1 MSDDG
6 VISYRLGLS
15 KYYVVYMPS
24 MVSQV
29 FAAKESA
36 LSKQRL
42 LQWFYKVT
50 MEDGWASRNE
60 PDAFHAD
67 HNALNMML
75 REDFV
80 KVSTDKTAGSLESEA
95 ARLVTKPVHK
105 KAQVHGLD
113 YSNSWERYGRV
124 TYNDDGS
131 AEADLYGLIV
141 NYMGQIAIDIL
152 WGKSLLQNYPKLLE
166 DMDDFDNGI
175 HHFFVKGLAKI
186 TKAGRRAKE
195 GRNGLAAAMRDWYE
209 AVAALQA
216 GEEPESRWKD
226 LKLSEISEVLRVRV
240 KTAVEKSASATL
252 QSTQDAQIVW
262 GVNVNSNKN
271 TFWMLLQVYSRPELL
286 SAIRDEVSAY
296 IKISKTGERGPD
308 GFPKV
313 TIDVDGLT
321 KSCPLVKA
329 AFFETMRLSMAGLAT
344 RDVVQ
349 DTVLT
354 ESAADAAMFGKAKAQ
369 SYTIPAGS
377 TLVLATGH
385 MQRDPRIFPEPD
397 KFDPQRFIEV
407 LGDGTRRAN
416 MKNLHTFGGGLYKCK
431 GRYFA
436 EREVVT
442 FASCI
447 FFMWDLRPV
456 SGDKIVFPEMG
467 GAGASRIPKTDVR
480 VKLTRRFI

>member
-1 MSDDG
+1 M
-6 VISYRLGLS
+6 ISYRLGLS

-42 LQWFYKVT
+42 LQWFYNAT
-50 MEDGWASRNE
+50 MEDGWASRDE
-60 PDAFHAD
+60 LDAYHAD
-67 HNALNMML
+67 HHALNMML

-80 KVSTDKTAGSLESEA
+80 KVSTDKTASSLESEA
-95 ARLVTKPVHK
+95 ARLVSKPIHK
-105 KAQVHGLD
+105 KAHTLGPD
-113 YSNSWERYGRV
+113 YDNSWERYGRV
-124 TYNDDGS
+124 TYNEDGS
-131 AEADLYGLIV
+131 AEADLYGLVV

-152 WGKSLLQNYPKLLE
+152 WGKSLLNNYPGLLE
-166 DMDDFDNGI
+166 DINDFDDGI

-186 TKAGRRAKE
+186 TKAGRRAKA
-195 GRNGLAAAMRDWYE
+195 GRDRLAAAARDWYE

-216 GEEPESRWKD
+216 GEDPGQRWND
-226 LKLSEISEVLRVRV
+226 LKLDEVSEVLRVRV
-240 KTAVEKSASATL
+240 KTAIEKKASPTL
-252 QSTQDAQIVW
+252 QKTQDAQIVW
-262 GVNVNSNKN
+262 GVNVNSSKN
-271 TFWMLLQVYSRPELL
+271 TFWMLLHVYSRPELL
-286 SAIRDEVSAY
+286 SAIRAEISSY
-296 IKISKTGERGPD
+296 IKVSETGERGPD
-308 GFPKV
+308 GLPKLG
-313 TIDVDGLT
+313 IDVDGLT

-329 AFFETMRLSMAGLAT
+329 AFYETMRLSMAGLST

-349 DTVLT
+349 DIVLT
-354 ESAADAAMFGKAKAQ
+354 ESVADAALFGKAKAQ

-377 TLVLATGH
+377 TLVLASGH

-407 LGDGTRRAN
+407 LEDGTQRAH

-442 FASCI
+442 FVSCI
-447 FFMWDLRPV
+447 LFMWDLSPTD
-456 SGDKIVFPEMG
+456 GDRLVFPELG
-467 GAGASRIPKTDVR
+467 GAGASRRPKTDIR
-480 VKLTRRFI
+480 VKLTRRFA

>member
-1 MSDDG
+1 
-6 VISYRLGLS
+6 
-15 KYYVVYMPS
+15 MPS

-29 FAAKESA
+29 FAAKESDV
-36 LSKQRL
+36 SKQRL
-42 LQWFYKVT
+42 LQWFYNAT

-80 KVSTDKTAGSLESEA
+80 KVSTSKTASSLESEA
-95 ARLVTKPVHK
+95 ARLITKPMYE
-105 KAQVHGLD
+105 KAKTVGQD
-113 YSNSWERYGRV
+113 YKNSWERYGRV
-124 TYNDDGS
+124 TYNKDGS
-131 AEADLYGLIV
+131 AEADLYGLIF

-152 WGKSLLQNYPKLLE
+152 WGKSLLTNYPGLLK
-166 DMDDFDNGI
+166 DMGEFDRGI

-186 TKAGRRAKE
+186 TKAGRRARA
-195 GRNGLAAAMRDWYE
+195 GRNRLGAAMRDWYE

-216 GEEPESRWKD
+216 GEDPGSRWKD
-226 LKLSEISEVLRVRV
+226 LKLDEVSEVLRVRV

-252 QSTQDAQIVW
+252 QKTQDAQIVW

-271 TFWMLLQVYSRPELL
+271 VFWMLLHVYSRPELL
-286 SAIRDEVSAY
+286 SAIRAEISTY
-296 IKISKTGERGPD
+296 IKVSETDERGPD
-308 GFPKV
+308 GLPKLS
-313 TIDVDGLT
+313 IDVDGLT

-329 AFFETMRLSMAGLAT
+329 AFYETMRLSMAGLAT

-349 DTVLT
+349 DIVLT
-354 ESAADAAMFGKAKAQ
+354 ESVADAAMFGKTKAQ

-377 TLVLATGH
+377 TLVLANGH

-397 KFDPQRFIEV
+397 KFDPQRFIEI
-407 LGDGTRRAN
+407 LTDGTRRAN
-416 MKNLHTFGGGLYKCK
+416 MRNLHTFGGGLYKCK

-442 FASCI
+442 FASCL
-447 FFMWDLRPV
+447 FFMWDISPADGER
-456 SGDKIVFPEMG
+456 IIFPEMG
-467 GAGASRIPKTDVR
+467 TAGASRSPKTDIR
-480 VKLTRRFI
+480 VKLTRRFA